1 MITDELKTLLLEKR
15 LDLVKE
21 LNAIDVLLGFDN
33 IKLTEQNSSLKVETN
48 IFPSAVND
56 NSKNIKSKTDVETW
70 KDYVFYVI
78 KSIGGKLKSKDIA
91 DAILN
96 ANSNVS
102 KERVFSVTRDKLAE
116 LVKEEKINV
125 EAGLSRKLG
134 NTYELIDTL

>member
-33 IKLTEQNSSLKVETN
+33 IKASEQNSSLKVETN

-70 KDYVFYVI
+70 KDYIFYVM

-91 DAILN
+91 EVIFSS
-96 ANSNVS
+96 NSNIT
-102 KERVFSVTRDKLAE
+102 KERVYSVTRDKLAE
-116 LVKEEKINV
+116 LVKEEKITV
-125 EAGLSRKLG
+125 EVGLSRKVG
-134 NTYELIDTL
+134 NIYELIDIL